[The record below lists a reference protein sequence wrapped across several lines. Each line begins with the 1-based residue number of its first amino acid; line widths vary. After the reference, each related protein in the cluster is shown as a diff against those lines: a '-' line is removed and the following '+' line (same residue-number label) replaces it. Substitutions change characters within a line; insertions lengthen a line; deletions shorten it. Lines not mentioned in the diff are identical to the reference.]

1 MIMPNVILGMYDQK
15 HFSHLIAEVSFW
27 LQIHPCN
34 LTEKIGPKPTMV
46 TKEKRY
52 ASEKVTF
59 RPLTNKNRSTK
70 LRYLNTL
77 VNNPMKLY
85 ATVEVNNDQEL
96 LMNQCH
102 HPGKIEFDK
111 SWWTRR
117 WNLRTDSIPNQIRQS
132 PNAAIPIQDTTVL
145 QDIEPTHQLG
155 THGPGYLGETATN
168 PGSDVDQPNVAIPI
182 QDTMVLQDIKPTQL
196 LGAHG
201 PSYLGDSIYN
211 QFNMILLEEL
221 WQVLP
226 PFMMTPQTPRLMLFW
241 TG

>member
-1 MIMPNVILGMYDQK
+1 M
-15 HFSHLIAEVSFW
+15 
-27 LQIHPCN
+27 
-34 LTEKIGPKPTMV
+34 
-46 TKEKRY
+46 
-52 ASEKVTF
+52 
-59 RPLTNKNRSTK
+59 
-70 LRYLNTL
+70 
-77 VNNPMKLY
+77 
-85 ATVEVNNDQEL
+85 
-96 LMNQCH
+96 
-102 HPGKIEFDK
+102 
-111 SWWTRR
+111 
-117 WNLRTDSIPNQIRQS
+117 
-132 PNAAIPIQDTTVL
+132 VL